1 LLSELV
7 PRLKVIAVVCL
18 LATAALALTVAH
30 GRSPYA
36 FERPALAWLGPP
48 SAVSSWSELAKVLA
62 APLVSAFLVV
72 AFVLGLVRRAP
83 FRVVFY
89 VALAAAAFFFSE
101 LVAKPLVQ
109 RTYDGE
115 LTFPSGSV
123 TAVSGTALAMWLA
136 LYPVLGKR
144 ARKIMLMLGIASTI
158 LVSVAVVGGH
168 WHTPLDAVGSILLS
182 VSIVSAGAVVFE
194 PVGTRRSF
202 TSAEARSWG
211 RPKEE

>member
-1 LLSELV
+1 LLSELR
-7 PRLKVIAVVCL
+7 PRLKVIALVCL

-30 GRSPYA
+30 RRSPYA

-48 SAVSSWSELAKVLA
+48 SAVSSWSELARLLPA
-62 APLVSAFLVV
+62 SLVSAVLVV
-72 AFVLGLVRRAP
+72 AFALGLVRRALL
-83 FRVVFY
+83 RVAFY
-89 VALAAAAFFFSE
+89 VALAAAALLISE

-109 RTYDGE
+109 RTYDSE

-123 TAVSGTALAMWLA
+123 TAVCGTAIAMWLA

-144 ARKIMLMLGIASTI
+144 ARKITLVLGVASTI

-182 VSIVSAGAVVFE
+182 VGIVSAGAVVFE

-211 RPKEE
+211 RPKGE